1 MSSSNSSEQRSFL
14 LPDWNNT
21 HTVIETDREGSTDT
35 MSTSQPGKQE
45 RKGSFFKLIDSFASE
60 IGTLK
65 KEMGKKTEP
74 AEGDHNTDTLLGL
87 GEEVGGLFLQASP
100 CAGMGAG
107 LARARDSG
115 YDSLHRRL
123 SVLDRLVQTHAV
135 WLQLGLSHQDA
146 IHILQSQ
153 PTGTFVVR
161 KSTSLQRKVISLRM
175 DKESAVPV
183 KDFPVKESQYTFSLV
198 GSGLSFA
205 DLFRLVAFCCI
216 SRDVLPFTLKLPEAI
231 ASARTSAD
239 LEEVAKLGAGFWDAQ
254 CCHRRKD
261 SVSLSG
267 IAAPERPPPPA
278 QRPVSSATNPGRPRL
293 LTRTPSELE
302 CCQPNGALCFI
313 NPLFIKVHQPD
324 GDHSTASNPSG
335 TAKQGLREET
345 VSDSLE
351 TNNTDTQHPCSHQV
365 CSSEK
370 SDSSQFAQS
379 NLQSLDRNTGL
390 PDIDSQTSI
399 SSSQKLSPADSVPRS
414 PPPRPPPPRIVLQ
427 RSAPPLQQRSM
438 PEKIAWINVPN
449 EKMEERERER
459 GSLLSRLGSS
469 LSISPSSSPPKRFSI
484 SSPISIPLPSLPISL
499 SSLSS
504 SPRRAKASPSSS
516 QEDAQCHLALEDQTI
531 EKALIRAGLSR
542 CNATRTSTQDSSSP
556 PDPSLMTS
564 SKEADETGGEEEEV
578 GEECSGCGQRLSDMS
593 LSTDSS
599 DSLDFSQSSAFF
611 LPPLHDP
618 SPPTVADFNT
628 HLPLSLPPSQL
639 PYCSMEDDDDEEDE
653 EEEEP
658 DYGVSLESD
667 QDQDQDLTMVPPGH
681 RTKRR
686 PSASALVLQKALRG
700 HLRKMSGVFNSL
712 LTPEKRAIRRVL
724 ELSRDKGSYFGCL
737 VQDYLSYMSEGA
749 GTQAWQGYASG
760 LELLQTLRQFI
771 TQMKSYLRQSSELEP
786 PLESLIPEDQIDQVL
801 EKAMHKC
808 LLKSLKPV
816 VSAALQEFQ
825 VRSGEWQE
833 LKENLA
839 LAKARQPQEM
849 GVADTLPPDPVAIEK
864 IKHKFHTM
872 SKLYSPEKKVSML
885 LRVCKLI
892 YTIMEDNSGRLYG
905 ADDFLPMLTYVLAQ
919 CDMPQLDNEILYM
932 MELLDPSLLHGEGGY
947 YLTSAYGAMSLI
959 RNFQEEQAARVLSSE
974 TRNTLHQWHR
984 RRTTQRSAPS
994 IDDFQ
999 NYLRV
1004 ALQELDSGCTAKT
1017 IQVRPY
1023 ASVEEVCRLCAQKFK
1038 VSDPENYG
1046 LFLLMEGS
1054 SQQLAPDTHPQKIK
1068 AELLSRTQA
1077 TPFHFVFRRV
1087 AKSDASPTDPP
1098 DLTPNLNSLTVAADP
1113 HANIN
1118 QLSIDMSAPSRQP
1131 TLSSGLSPTLS
1142 LSLPPSHINSNTIS
1156 L

>member
-1 MSSSNSSEQRSFL
+1 
-14 LPDWNNT
+14 
-21 HTVIETDREGSTDT
+21 
-35 MSTSQPGKQE
+35 MSTSPISQPCKQE

-74 AEGDHNTDTLLGL
+74 AEGDHKTDTLLGL

-100 CAGMGAG
+100 CPGIGTGSAG
-107 LARARDSG
+107 ARDSG

-123 SVLDRLVQTHAV
+123 SVLDRLVNTHAV
-135 WLQLGLSHQDA
+135 WLQLGLNHQDA
-146 IHILQSQ
+146 TRILQSQ

-175 DKESAVPV
+175 DKDSVTPV
-183 KDFPVKESQYTFSLV
+183 KDFPVRESQYTFSLE

-231 ASARTSAD
+231 TSARTSAD

-254 CCHRRKD
+254 LCRSRKG
-261 SVSLSG
+261 SASLSG
-267 IAAPERPPPPA
+267 TAAPDRPPPPT
-278 QRPVSSATNPGRPRL
+278 QRPVSVATTPARPRL
-293 LTRTPSELE
+293 RTRTPSELE
-302 CCQPNGALCFI
+302 CCQSNGALCFI
-313 NPLFIKVHQPD
+313 NPLFIKVHQPNSD
-324 GDHSTASNPSG
+324 QSTNSNPSS
-335 TAKQGLREET
+335 TAKEGLREE
-345 VSDSLE
+345 SLGNSSSPE
-351 TNNTDTQHPCSHQV
+351 TNKYTQHSCDDSPEV
-365 CSSEK
+365 CSSEL
-370 SDSSQFAQS
+370 SDRNQSSQS
-379 NLQSLDRNTGL
+379 NLQRNTEL
-390 PDIDSQTSI
+390 QDNNSQNR
-399 SSSQKLSPADSVPRS
+399 SSQKQSGTDSVSRS
-414 PPPRPPPPRIVLQ
+414 PPPRPPPPRLGPQ
-427 RSAPPLQQRSM
+427 RSAPPLRQRSM
-438 PEKIAWINVPN
+438 PEKISWINVSK
-449 EKMEERERER
+449 EKVEERER
-459 GSLLSRLGSS
+459 GSSLLSRLGSS

-484 SSPISIPLPSLPISL
+484 SSPISIPRPSMPISL

-516 QEDAQCHLALEDQTI
+516 QEDAQCHLALEDKTI
-531 EKALIRAGLSR
+531 EEALSR
-542 CNATRTSTQDSSSP
+542 AKLFQQNATTTTAQHSCSP
-556 PDPSLMTS
+556 PDHSPMTT
-564 SKEADETGGEEEEV
+564 SKQAEVRGAEEETGV
-578 GEECSGCGQRLSDMS
+578 ECSGGGQRLSDMS

-618 SPPTVADFNT
+618 NPPTVADFNT
-628 HLPLSLPPSQL
+628 HLPLSLPPRHL
-639 PYCSMEDDDDEEDE
+639 PYSSMEEDDDDEDDED
-653 EEEEP
+653 EEEP

-737 VQDYLSYMSEGA
+737 VQDYLSYMGEAA

-786 PLESLIPEDQIDQVL
+786 PIESLIPEDQIDGVL

-808 LLKSLKPV
+808 VLKPLKPV
-816 VSAALQEFQ
+816 VSVALKEFQ

-833 LKENLA
+833 LKENLS

-849 GVADTLPPDPVAIEK
+849 GVADTLPPDPMAIEK
-864 IKHKFHTM
+864 IRHKFHTM
-872 SKLYSPEKKVSML
+872 CKLYSPEKKVSML

-974 TRNTLHQWHR
+974 TRDTLHQWHR

-994 IDDFQ
+994 FDDFQ

-1017 IQVRPY
+1017 LQVRPY
-1023 ASVEEVCRLCAQKFK
+1023 ATVEEVCQLCARKFR

-1046 LFLLMEGS
+1046 LFLLTEGS

-1068 AELLSRTQA
+1068 AELHSRQQGA
-1077 TPFHFVFRRV
+1077 PFHFVFRRM
-1087 AKSDASPTDPP
+1087 ANSDSSSSAHLDPA
-1098 DLTPNLNSLTVAADP
+1098 PNLNNLTVTSDP
-1113 HANIN
+1113 QANLDDFSTDPSTPPS
-1118 QLSIDMSAPSRQP
+1118 QPSLS
-1131 TLSSGLSPTLS
+1131 LGLSPTLS
-1142 LSLPPSHINSNTIS
+1142 LSLPPSNLNGNSIS
-1156 L
+1156 I

>member
-1 MSSSNSSEQRSFL
+1 VSQRSFSL
-14 LPDWNNT
+14 CRHISVSSATPSELY
-21 HTVIETDREGSTDT
+21 RE
-35 MSTSQPGKQE
+35 
-45 RKGSFFKLIDSFASE
+45 
-60 IGTLK
+60 
-65 KEMGKKTEP
+65 
-74 AEGDHNTDTLLGL
+74 
-87 GEEVGGLFLQASP
+87 V
-100 CAGMGAG
+100 
-107 LARARDSG
+107 
-115 YDSLHRRL
+115 RL
-123 SVLDRLVQTHAV
+123 SVRPTARLSVSELWDH
-135 WLQLGLSHQDA
+135 S
-146 IHILQSQ
+146 
-153 PTGTFVVR
+153 
-161 KSTSLQRKVISLRM
+161 
-175 DKESAVPV
+175 
-183 KDFPVKESQYTFSLV
+183 
-198 GSGLSFA
+198 
-205 DLFRLVAFCCI
+205 
-216 SRDVLPFTLKLPEAI
+216 
-231 ASARTSAD
+231 
-239 LEEVAKLGAGFWDAQ
+239 FWDAQ

-267 IAAPERPPPPA
+267 IAAPDRPPPPA
-278 QRPVSSATNPGRPRL
+278 QSPVSSATSQGRPRL

-302 CCQPNGALCFI
+302 CCQSNGALCFI
-313 NPLFIKVHQPD
+313 NPLFIKIHQPD
-324 GDHSTASNPSG
+324 GDHSTASNHTG
-335 TAKQGLREET
+335 TAKQGLGEET
-345 VSDSLE
+345 VRNSLE
-351 TNNTDTQHPCSHQV
+351 TNNTDDQHPCSHQV
-365 CSSEK
+365 CSLEQ
-370 SDSSQFAQS
+370 SDSSHFALR
-379 NLQSLDRNTGL
+379 NLERNTEL
-390 PDIDSQTSI
+390 PDVDSQTSI
-399 SSSQKLSPADSVPRS
+399 SGSKKLSAADYRPRF

-427 RSAPPLQQRSM
+427 RSAPPLRQRSM
-438 PEKIAWINVPN
+438 PEKIAWINIPK
-449 EKMEERERER
+449 EKIEEKER
-459 GSLLSRLGSS
+459 GSSLLSRLGSS

-484 SSPISIPLPSLPISL
+484 SSPISIPRPSLPISL

-531 EKALIRAGLSR
+531 EKALIRARLSR
-542 CNATRTSTQDSSSP
+542 CNAIRASTQGYSSP
-556 PDPSLMTS
+556 PNPLLMTP
-564 SKEADETGGEEEEV
+564 SKQADETGGEEEET
-578 GEECSGCGQRLSDMS
+578 GEECSGGGQRLSDMS

-618 SPPTVADFNT
+618 SPPTVEDFNT
-628 HLPLSLPPSQL
+628 HLPLSLPPSHL
-639 PYCSMEDDDDEEDE
+639 PYCSMEDDDDEEDD

-686 PSASALVLQKALRG
+686 PSASALVLHKALRG
-700 HLRKMSGVFNSL
+700 QLRKMSGVFNSL

-737 VQDYLSYMSEGA
+737 VQDYLSYMREGA
-749 GTQAWQGYASG
+749 GTQAWQSYASG

-808 LLKSLKPV
+808 VLKSLKPV

-839 LAKARQPQEM
+839 LAKSRQPQEM
-849 GVADTLPPDPVAIEK
+849 GVADALPPDPVAIEK

-872 SKLYSPEKKVSML
+872 SKLYSPEKKVTML

-959 RNFQEEQAARVLSSE
+959 RNFQEEQAAKVLSSE

-1017 IQVRPY
+1017 IKVRPY

-1038 VSDPENYG
+1038 VSNPENYG
-1046 LFLLMEGS
+1046 LFLLMEGN
-1054 SQQLAPDTHPQKIK
+1054 SQQLAPDTQPQKIK
-1068 AELLSRTQA
+1068 AELLSRSQA
-1077 TPFHFVFRRV
+1077 TPFYFVFRRM
-1087 AKSDASPTDPP
+1087 ANSNASPTESLN
-1098 DLTPNLNSLTVAADP
+1098 LTPNLNSLTVAANP
-1113 HANIN
+1113 HANLN
-1118 QLSIDMSAPSRQP
+1118 QLSIAMSSSPQP
-1131 TLSSGLSPTLS
+1131 NLSSGLSPTLS
-1142 LSLPPSHINSNTIS
+1142 LSLPPSHIKSSSIS

>member
-1 MSSSNSSEQRSFL
+1 MSI
-14 LPDWNNT
+14 T
-21 HTVIETDREGSTDT
+21 
-35 MSTSQPGKQE
+35 TSQPCKQE
-45 RKGSFFKLIDSFASE
+45 RKGSFFKLIDSFAWE

-65 KEMGKKTEP
+65 KEMGKKTKP
-74 AEGDHNTDTLLGL
+74 AEGGHETDTLDGL

-100 CAGMGAG
+100 CAGIGAG
-107 LARARDSG
+107 LAGARDSG

-123 SVLDRLVQTHAV
+123 SVLDRLVHTHAV

-146 IHILQSQ
+146 IQILQNQ

-175 DKESAVPV
+175 NKDSAVPV

-254 CCHRRKD
+254 LCHKRKG
-261 SVSLSG
+261 SVSLTG
-267 IAAPERPPPPA
+267 IAAPDRPPPPV
-278 QRPVSSATNPGRPRL
+278 QRPVSLATTPGRPRL
-293 LTRTPSELE
+293 RTRTPSELE
-302 CCQPNGALCFI
+302 CCQSNGALCFI

-335 TAKQGLREET
+335 TAKQGLREEL
-345 VSDSLE
+345 VNDSLE
-351 TNNTDTQHPCSHQV
+351 TNNKDTQHTCRDSPQI
-365 CSSEK
+365 CSSDQ
-370 SDSSQFAQS
+370 SDSSRSGHS
-379 NLQSLDRNTGL
+379 NTELREDN
-390 PDIDSQTSI
+390 SQTS
-399 SSSQKLSPADSVPRS
+399 SSSQRLSAADSVPRS
-414 PPPRPPPPRIVLQ
+414 PPPRPPPPRIVPQ
-427 RSAPPLQQRSM
+427 HSAPLLRQHSM
-438 PEKIAWINVPN
+438 PEKISWINVPK
-449 EKMEERERER
+449 EKVEERER
-459 GSLLSRLGSS
+459 GSSILSRLGSS
-469 LSISPSSSPPKRFSI
+469 LSISPSSSPPKRLSI
-484 SSPISIPLPSLPISL
+484 SSPISIPRPSLPISL

-504 SPRRAKASPSSS
+504 SPRRAKASSSSSS

-531 EKALIRAGLSR
+531 EKALIRARMTQLS
-542 CNATRTSTQDSSSP
+542 ATRTPAQDSSSP
-556 PDPSLMTS
+556 PDPSLITA
-564 SKEADETGGEEEEV
+564 SKQTHVARGEEEET
-578 GEECSGCGQRLSDMS
+578 GEECSGGGQRLSDMS

-628 HLPLSLPPSQL
+628 HLPLSLPPSHL
-639 PYCSMEDDDDEEDE
+639 PYCSMEEDDDDEDDEDE
-653 EEEEP
+653 DEP

-686 PSASALVLQKALRG
+686 TSAGALVLQKALRG

-712 LTPEKRAIRRVL
+712 LTPEKRAIRKVV

-737 VQDYLSYMSEGA
+737 VQDYLSYMGEGA

-786 PLESLIPEDQIDQVL
+786 PIESLIPEDQIDLVL

-808 LLKSLKPV
+808 VLKPLKPV
-816 VSAALQEFQ
+816 VSVALQEFQ
-825 VRSGEWQE
+825 VRRGEWQE

-849 GVADTLPPDPVAIEK
+849 GVADTLPPDPMAIEK

-872 SKLYSPEKKVSML
+872 SKLYSPEKKVTML

-959 RNFQEEQAARVLSSE
+959 KNFQEEQAARVLSSE
-974 TRNTLHQWHR
+974 TRDTLHQWHR
-984 RRTTQRSAPS
+984 RRTTLRSAPS

-1017 IQVRPY
+1017 LQVRPY
-1023 ASVEEVCRLCAQKFK
+1023 ATVEEVCQLCAQKFK

-1068 AELLSRTQA
+1068 AELHSRSQA
-1077 TPFHFVFRRV
+1077 TPFHLVFRRIANSNTSSSAPLNV
-1087 AKSDASPTDPP
+1087 
-1098 DLTPNLNSLTVAADP
+1098 TPNLNDLTVTSDP
-1113 HANIN
+1113 QANLN
-1118 QLSIDMSAPSRQP
+1118 DLSMDLSAPSLRP
-1131 TLSSGLSPTLS
+1131 ALSSGLSPTLS
-1142 LSLPPSHINSNTIS
+1142 LSLPPTHLNGNSIS
-1156 L
+1156 I

>member
-1 MSSSNSSEQRSFL
+1 MQRFLFPNWSNSHSAVESSA
-14 LPDWNNT
+14 
-21 HTVIETDREGSTDT
+21 ETDRGSTDN
-35 MSTSQPGKQE
+35 MSTSTITQPCKQD
-45 RKGSFFKLIDSFASE
+45 RKGSFFKLIDSFAWE

-65 KEMGKKTEP
+65 KEMGKKTGERK
-74 AEGDHNTDTLLGL
+74 GDHSTDTILGL
-87 GEEVGGLFLQASP
+87 GEEVGGLFLQAAP
-100 CAGMGAG
+100 CAAIRAG
-107 LARARDSG
+107 LAGARDSG

-123 SVLDRLVQTHAV
+123 SVLDRVVHAHAV

-146 IHILQSQ
+146 TLILQNQ
-153 PTGTFVVR
+153 PTGSFIVR
-161 KSTSLQRKVISLRM
+161 KSTSLQKKVISLRM
-175 DKESAVPV
+175 DKDSAVPV
-183 KDFPVKESQYTFSLV
+183 KDFPVKESQYTFSLE

-231 ASARTSAD
+231 ASAKTSAD
-239 LEEVAKLGAGFWDAQ
+239 LEEVARLGAGVWDAQ
-254 CCHRRKD
+254 FCHRTEG

-267 IAAPERPPPPA
+267 IAAPDRPPPPA
-278 QRPVSSATNPGRPRL
+278 QRPVSLETTPRRPRL
-293 LTRTPSELE
+293 RTRTPSELE
-302 CCQPNGALCFI
+302 CCQSNGALCFI

-324 GDHSTASNPSG
+324 GDNCTTSN
-335 TAKQGLREET
+335 QGLREEAI
-345 VSDSLE
+345 SNSIE
-351 TNNTDTQHPCSHQV
+351 TNNSNPEESCGDSMHI
-365 CSSEK
+365 CSSDH
-370 SDSSQFAQS
+370 SDSNQLGQS
-379 NLQSLDRNTGL
+379 NLWNLSRNSDLLDEN
-390 PDIDSQTSI
+390 IEIS
-399 SSSQKLSPADSVPRS
+399 SSSQKLSTVDSVSQS
-414 PPPRPPPPRIVLQ
+414 PPPRPPPPRFATR
-427 RSAPPLQQRSM
+427 RSAPPPQQCSM
-438 PEKIAWINVPN
+438 PEKISWINVPK
-449 EKMEERERER
+449 EKMEERER
-459 GSLLSRLGSS
+459 GSSLLSRLGSS
-469 LSISPSSSPPKRFSI
+469 LSISPSSSPPKKFSI
-484 SSPISIPLPSLPISL
+484 SSPISIPRPSLPISL
-499 SSLSS
+499 SSFSS

-516 QEDAQCHLALEDQTI
+516 QEDAQCHLALEEQTI
-531 EKALIRAGLSR
+531 EKALFRAKLSK
-542 CNATRTSTQDSSSP
+542 CNATRTQDTSSP
-556 PDPSLMTS
+556 PDPSLMTT
-564 SKEADETGGEEEEV
+564 SKPAEVTGGGGRGGEV
-578 GEECSGCGQRLSDMS
+578 VKECSGGSQRLSDMS
-593 LSTDSS
+593 ISTDSS
-599 DSLDFSQSSAFF
+599 ESLDFSQSSVFF

-618 SPPTVADFNT
+618 SPPTEADFNI
-628 HLPLSLPPSQL
+628 HLPLSLPPSHL
-639 PYCSMEDDDDEEDE
+639 PYCSMEEDDDDEDDED
-653 EEEEP
+653 EEEP

-712 LTPEKRAIRRVL
+712 LTPEKRAIRRVV
-724 ELSRDKGSYFGCL
+724 ELSRDRGSYFGCL
-737 VQDYLSYMSEGA
+737 VQDYLSYMGEGA

-786 PLESLIPEDQIDQVL
+786 PIESLIPEDQIDRVL

-808 LLKSLKPV
+808 VLKPLRPV
-816 VSAALQEFQ
+816 VSVALQEFQ
-825 VRSGEWQE
+825 VRSGAWQE
-833 LKENLA
+833 LKENLS

-849 GVADTLPPDPVAIEK
+849 GVADALPPDPVAIEK

-872 SKLYSPEKKVSML
+872 SKLYSPEKKVTML

-932 MELLDPSLLHGEGGY
+932 MELLDPALLHGEGGY

-974 TRNTLHQWHR
+974 TRDTLHQWHR

-1017 IQVRPY
+1017 LQVQPY
-1023 ASVEEVCRLCAQKFK
+1023 STVEEVCQLCAYKFK

-1046 LFLLMEGS
+1046 LFLVMEGS
-1054 SQQLAPDTHPQKIK
+1054 SQQLALDTHPQKIK
-1068 AELLSRTQA
+1068 AELHSRSQA

-1087 AKSDASPTDPP
+1087 ANSNALSSALPDP
-1098 DLTPNLNSLTVAADP
+1098 TPNLNLTVTSDP
-1113 HANIN
+1113 QANLN
-1118 QLSIDMSAPSRQP
+1118 DLSTDPSAPSPQP
-1131 TLSSGLSPTLS
+1131 TPGSGLSPALS
-1142 LSLPPSHINSNTIS
+1142 LSLPPSHHNGNTIS
-1156 L
+1156 V

>member
-1 MSSSNSSEQRSFL
+1 
-14 LPDWNNT
+14 
-21 HTVIETDREGSTDT
+21 
-35 MSTSQPGKQE
+35 MSTSTISQPCKQE
-45 RKGSFFKLIDSFASE
+45 RKGSFFKLIDSFAVE

-74 AEGDHNTDTLLGL
+74 AEGDPKTDTLLGL

-100 CAGMGAG
+100 CAGI
-107 LARARDSG
+107 RARDSG

-123 SVLDRLVQTHAV
+123 NVLDRLVHTHAV

-146 IHILQSQ
+146 TNILQSQ

-175 DKESAVPV
+175 NEDSAVPV

-216 SRDVLPFTLKLPEAI
+216 SRDVLPFTLKLPEVI
-231 ASARTSAD
+231 ASARTSAN

-254 CCHRRKD
+254 LCHRRKG
-261 SVSLSG
+261 SVSFSG
-267 IAAPERPPPPA
+267 IAAPDRPPPPL
-278 QRPVSSATNPGRPRL
+278 ATTPGRPL
-293 LTRTPSELE
+293 LRIRTPSELE
-302 CCQPNGALCFI
+302 CCQSNRALCFI
-313 NPLFIKVHQPD
+313 NPLFIKVHQLD
-324 GDHSTASNPSG
+324 CKNITTSNPSG
-335 TAKQGLREET
+335 TEKPGLREDP
-345 VSDSLE
+345 VSFSL
-351 TNNTDTQHPCSHQV
+351 NTQHSCRDSSQV
-365 CSSEK
+365 CSSDR
-370 SDSSQFAQS
+370 SDSSQSGQS
-379 NLQSLDRNTGL
+379 NLQSLDRNSKL
-390 PDIDSQTSI
+390 QDDQTSFR
-399 SSSQKLSPADSVPRS
+399 SQKLSAYSVPRS
-414 PPPRPPPPRIVLQ
+414 PPPRPPPPRLVSQI
-427 RSAPPLQQRSM
+427 SAPPLRQRSM
-438 PEKIAWINVPN
+438 PEKISWINVPK
-449 EKMEERERER
+449 EKVEER
-459 GSLLSRLGSS
+459 GSSLLSRLGSS
-469 LSISPSSSPPKRFSI
+469 LSISPSSSPPKRLSI
-484 SSPISIPLPSLPISL
+484 SSPISIPRPSLPISL
-499 SSLSS
+499 PSLSS
-504 SPRRAKASPSSS
+504 SSRQAKASPSSS

-531 EKALIRAGLSR
+531 EKAVIRARLSQR
-542 CNATRTSTQDSSSP
+542 NAARTHAQDSSSP
-556 PDPSLMTS
+556 PDSSLMITS
-564 SKEADETGGEEEEV
+564 KQADATGGEEEEA
-578 GEECSGCGQRLSDMS
+578 GKECSGGGQRLSDMS

-611 LPPLHDP
+611 LPDLHDP

-628 HLPLSLPPSQL
+628 HLPLSIPPSHM
-639 PYCSMEDDDDEEDE
+639 PYCSMEEDDDDEDDED
-653 EEEEP
+653 EEEP

-686 PSASALVLQKALRG
+686 PSGSALVLQKALRG

-712 LTPEKRAIRRVL
+712 LTPEKRAIRRVM

-737 VQDYLSYMSEGA
+737 VQDYLSYMGEGA
-749 GTQAWQGYASG
+749 GTQACQGYASG
-760 LELLQTLRQFI
+760 LEMLQTLRQFI
-771 TQMKSYLRQSSELEP
+771 TQMKSYLRQSSELQP
-786 PLESLIPEDQIDQVL
+786 PIESLIPEDQIDQVL

-808 LLKSLKPV
+808 ILKTLKPV

-833 LKENLA
+833 LKENLS
-839 LAKARQPQEM
+839 LARARQPQEM
-849 GVADTLPPDPVAIEK
+849 GVADALPPDPVAIEK

-872 SKLYSPEKKVSML
+872 SKLYSPEKKVTML

-919 CDMPQLDNEILYM
+919 CDMPQLNNEILYM

-959 RNFQEEQAARVLSSE
+959 RHFQEEQAARVLSSE
-974 TRNTLHQWHR
+974 TRDTLHQWHR
-984 RRTTQRSAPS
+984 RRTTLRSAPS

-1017 IQVRPY
+1017 LQVRPY
-1023 ASVEEVCRLCAQKFK
+1023 APVEEVCRLCAQKFK

-1068 AELLSRTQA
+1068 AELHSRSQA
-1077 TPFHFVFRRV
+1077 TPFHFVFRRM
-1087 AKSDASPTDPP
+1087 AKSNTSSSAP
-1098 DLTPNLNSLTVAADP
+1098 LTPNLNNFTVTSDP
-1113 HANIN
+1113 LDNLN
-1118 QLSIDMSAPSRQP
+1118 DLSINLSHHSPQP
-1131 TLSSGLSPTLS
+1131 ALSSGLSPTLS
-1142 LSLPPSHINSNTIS
+1142 LSLPTSHLNANSIS
-1156 L
+1156 I

>member
-1 MSSSNSSEQRSFL
+1 M
-14 LPDWNNT
+14 
-21 HTVIETDREGSTDT
+21 I
-35 MSTSQPGKQE
+35 M
-45 RKGSFFKLIDSFASE
+45 
-60 IGTLK
+60 
-65 KEMGKKTEP
+65 
-74 AEGDHNTDTLLGL
+74 
-87 GEEVGGLFLQASP
+87 LF
-100 CAGMGAG
+100 
-107 LARARDSG
+107 
-115 YDSLHRRL
+115 
-123 SVLDRLVQTHAV
+123 
-135 WLQLGLSHQDA
+135 
-146 IHILQSQ
+146 
-153 PTGTFVVR
+153 
-161 KSTSLQRKVISLRM
+161 
-175 DKESAVPV
+175 SAL
-183 KDFPVKESQYTFSLV
+183 TAFSLV

-254 CCHRRKD
+254 LCHKRKG
-261 SVSLSG
+261 SVSLTG
-267 IAAPERPPPPA
+267 IAAPDRPPPPA
-278 QRPVSSATNPGRPRL
+278 QRPVSLATTPGRPRL
-293 LTRTPSELE
+293 RTRTPSELE
-302 CCQPNGALCFI
+302 CCQSNGALCFI

-335 TAKQGLREET
+335 TAKQSLREEL
-345 VSDSLE
+345 VSDSIE
-351 TNNTDTQHPCSHQV
+351 TNNKDTQHTCRDSPQI
-365 CSSEK
+365 CSSDQ
-370 SDSSQFAQS
+370 SDSSRSGHS
-379 NLQSLDRNTGL
+379 NTELREDN
-390 PDIDSQTSI
+390 SQTS
-399 SSSQKLSPADSVPRS
+399 SSSQRLSAADSVPRS
-414 PPPRPPPPRIVLQ
+414 PPPRPPPPRIVPQ
-427 RSAPPLQQRSM
+427 HSAPLLRQRSM
-438 PEKIAWINVPN
+438 PEKISWINVPK
-449 EKMEERERER
+449 EKVEERER
-459 GSLLSRLGSS
+459 GSSILSRLGSS
-469 LSISPSSSPPKRFSI
+469 LSISPSSSPPKRLSI
-484 SSPISIPLPSLPISL
+484 SSPISIPRPSLPISL

-504 SPRRAKASPSSS
+504 SPRRAKASSSSSS

-531 EKALIRAGLSR
+531 EKALIRARMTQLS
-542 CNATRTSTQDSSSP
+542 ATRTPAQDSNSP
-556 PDPSLMTS
+556 PDPSLITA
-564 SKEADETGGEEEEV
+564 SKQTHVARGEEEET
-578 GEECSGCGQRLSDMS
+578 GEECSGGGQRLSDMS

-628 HLPLSLPPSQL
+628 HLPLSLPPSHL
-639 PYCSMEDDDDEEDE
+639 PYCSIEEDDDDEDDEDE
-653 EEEEP
+653 DEP

-686 PSASALVLQKALRG
+686 TSAGALVLQKALRG

-712 LTPEKRAIRRVL
+712 LTPEKRAIRKVV

-737 VQDYLSYMSEGA
+737 VQDYLSYMGEGA

-786 PLESLIPEDQIDQVL
+786 PIESLIPEDQIDLVL

-808 LLKSLKPV
+808 VLKPLKPV
-816 VSAALQEFQ
+816 VSVALQEFQ

-849 GVADTLPPDPVAIEK
+849 GVADTLPPDPMAIEK

-872 SKLYSPEKKVSML
+872 SKLYSPEKKVTML

-932 MELLDPSLLHGEGGY
+932 MELLDPALLHGEGGY

-959 RNFQEEQAARVLSSE
+959 KNFQEEQAARVLSSE
-974 TRNTLHQWHR
+974 TRDTLHQWHR
-984 RRTTQRSAPS
+984 RRTTLRSAPS

-1017 IQVRPY
+1017 LQVRPY
-1023 ASVEEVCRLCAQKFK
+1023 ATVEEVCQLCAQKFK

-1068 AELLSRTQA
+1068 AELHSRSQA
-1077 TPFHFVFRRV
+1077 TPFHFVFRRIANSNTSSSAPLNV
-1087 AKSDASPTDPP
+1087 
-1098 DLTPNLNSLTVAADP
+1098 TPNLNDLTVTSDP
-1113 HANIN
+1113 QANLN
-1118 QLSIDMSAPSRQP
+1118 DLSMDLSAPSPRP
-1131 TLSSGLSPTLS
+1131 ALSSGLSPTLS
-1142 LSLPPSHINSNTIS
+1142 LSLPPTHLNGNSIS
-1156 L
+1156 I